1 MDKVIQQKLDALQN
15 VVGNTPLAKINL
27 KYKGKETSVYAKL
40 EYFNFSGSIKDR
52 MAYYILKN
60 AYEKGDIKP
69 GDEISEATSGNT
81 GIAFSAQGAYLGHKV
96 NIFMPEWMSVERINL
111 IKSLGA
117 NVVLVTHEQGG
128 FTGSVAMAK
137 EYAIKNNGFMPGQ
150 FENEANVMAHYTTTG
165 PEILKQMEK
174 FGVKPDAFTA
184 GVGTGGTMMGTGLF
198 LKSQIPDIKLYPMEP
213 ASCSTLLDGTVGPH
227 RIQGIGDEFIPPIV
241 KLEKLDDIIE
251 IDDGDAIIM
260 AQKIAKVLGMGVGIS
275 SGANL
280 LGAIELTRRGFGP
293 AATVFADDNKKYLTT
308 ALASPAPAREGFV
321 SPRVELVGWQR
332 VETPRLPSGTL

>member
-1 MDKVIQQKLDALQN
+1 MDMVAQQKLDALKN
-15 VVGNTPLAKINL
+15 VVANTPLAKINL
-27 KYKGKETSVYAKL
+27 KYKGKETCVYAKL

-52 MAYYILKN
+52 MAYYILRN

-81 GIAFSAQGAYLGHKV
+81 GIAFSAQGAFLGHKV
-96 NIFMPEWMSVERINL
+96 NIFMPEWMSIERINL

-117 NVVLVTHEQGG
+117 NIILVSHEQGG

-137 EYAIKNNGFMPGQ
+137 QYAVDHNGFMPGQ

-165 PEILKQMEK
+165 PEIWNQMAK
-174 FGVKPDAFTA
+174 FGVVPDAFTA
-184 GVGTGGTMMGTGLF
+184 GVGTGGTMMGTGRY
-198 LKSQIPDIKLYPMEP
+198 LKSQNPDIKLYPMEP
-213 ASCSTLLDGTVGPH
+213 ASCSTLLNGMVGPH
-227 RIQGIGDEFIPPIV
+227 RIQGIGDEFIPDIV
-241 KLEKLDDIIE
+241 KLNELDDIIE

-280 LGAIELTRRGFGP
+280 LSALYVQEKFGKQNVV
-293 AATVFADDNKKYLTT
+293 TVFADDNKKYLSTDY
-308 ALASPAPAREGFV
+308 SKVEPVKEGFI
-321 SPRVELVGWQR
+321 SSDVELISFEAVR
-332 VETPRLPSGTL
+332 